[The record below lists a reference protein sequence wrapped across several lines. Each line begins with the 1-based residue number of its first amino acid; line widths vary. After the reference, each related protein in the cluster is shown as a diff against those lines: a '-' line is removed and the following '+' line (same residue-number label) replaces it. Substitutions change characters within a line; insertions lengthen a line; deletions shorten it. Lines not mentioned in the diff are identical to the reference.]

1 MNLVKAGAIAGSILA
16 CIGLGQAIIPK
27 MLYPAHRG
35 YVHDEFS
42 QSMQMTKSLFL
53 TDLQRKV
60 SYYNKQVCYGIH
72 TEKDLDELAEAY
84 HSYSEITSDVHYFEG
99 ASIEDVCRKL
109 RIDLSQE

>member
-1 MNLVKAGAIAGSILA
+1 MNLVKAGAIAGSLLA

-35 YVHDEFS
+35 YVHQETD
-42 QSMQMTKSLFL
+42 QTNRMTKALFL
-53 TDLQRKV
+53 TDLQRNI
-60 SYYNKQVCYGIH
+60 SYYNKQICYGMH

-84 HSYSEITSDVHYFEG
+84 HSYSEITSDVHYFMG
-99 ASIEDVCRKL
+99 ASTEDVCRKL